1 MTQGPAAG
9 ASNPVRKTTA
19 LRRLVAERH
28 SAGKS
33 IICPTAH
40 DCVTAKLIE
49 QCGFEFINVA
59 GAAPS
64 AVWAGEPECGVVTM
78 TELAFAASRILNC
91 VRIPG
96 KANISQGGN
105 ALNVIRAVREY
116 ERAGAALLQL
126 EDQGAG
132 HVSGFI
138 PGKQLIGVDEM
149 VGKIR
154 AARYA
159 REDPDLV
166 IAARTDAKLARGGG
180 FDELLRRC
188 AAYVEAGAEAIMPH
202 GLETPAEWSKAAQV
216 LRPLGVPLIAS
227 LSAGLLFTPKESRSA
242 EHPGFADLEDMG
254 WTILAYAN
262 HILHIQL
269 TVAQEYLTDLINPPH
284 DISRWVDRVMDN
296 GERNRILGLS
306 VWRAL
311 EEQFMPSD
319 QVAERY
325 AETRQ
330 KDSYVYRD
338 LEEARARVREEL
350 ERKGVRP
357 RES

>member
-1 MTQGPAAG
+1 M
-9 ASNPVRKTTA
+9 RKTTA

-28 SAGKS
+28 SAGKA

-59 GAAPS
+59 GAAPT
-64 AVWAGEPECGVVTM
+64 AVWTGEPECGVVTM
-78 TELAFAASRILNC
+78 TELSSAASRILNC
-91 VRIPG
+91 VKIPG
-96 KANISQGGN
+96 KANVSQGGN

-126 EDQGAG
+126 EDQGSG

-138 PGKQLIGVDEM
+138 PGKQLIAVDEM
-149 VGKIR
+149 AGKIR
-154 AARYA
+154 AACYA

-166 IAARTDAKLARGGG
+166 IAARTDAKLAQGGG
-180 FDELLRRC
+180 FDEMLRRC

-202 GLETPAEWSKAAQV
+202 GLETFAEWQKAAQT
-216 LRPLGVPLIAS
+216 LRPLGVPLFAS
-227 LSAGLLFTPKESRSA
+227 LSAGLLFTPKESRTT
-242 EHPGFADLEDMG
+242 EHPSFANLEDMG
-254 WTILAYAN
+254 WTILACAN
-262 HILHIQL
+262 HILQIQL
-269 TVAQEYLTDLINPPH
+269 TVARDYLTDLINPPH
-284 DISRWVDRVMDN
+284 DISRWVDQVMDN

-311 EEQFMPSD
+311 EEQFVPGD
-319 QVAERY
+319 ELAKRY
-325 AETRQ
+325 KEVRQ
-330 KDSYVYRD
+330 KDSYVYAD

-350 ERKGVRP
+350 TRKGIKP

>member
-1 MTQGPAAG
+1 M
-9 ASNPVRKTTA
+9 RKTTA

-28 SAGKS
+28 SAGKA

-59 GAAPS
+59 GAAPT
-64 AVWAGEPECGVVTM
+64 AVWTGEPECGVVTM

-91 VRIPG
+91 VSIPG
-96 KANISQGGN
+96 KANVAQGGN
-105 ALNVIRAVREY
+105 ALGVIRAVREY

-126 EDQGAG
+126 EDQGSG

-138 PGKQLIGVDEM
+138 PGKQLIPVDEM
-149 VGKIR
+149 TGKIR
-154 AARYA
+154 AACYA
-159 REDPDLV
+159 REDRDLV
-166 IAARTDAKLARGGG
+166 IAARTDAKLAQGGG
-180 FDELLRRC
+180 FDEMLRRC
-188 AAYVEAGAEAIMPH
+188 TAYVEAGAEAIMPH
-202 GLETPAEWSKAAQV
+202 GLETSAEWQKAAEA

-227 LSAGLLFTPKESRSA
+227 LSAGLLFTPRESRSA
-242 EHPGFADLEDMG
+242 EHPSFAHLEDMG

-269 TVAQEYLTDLINPPH
+269 TAARAYLADLVNPPH
-284 DISRWVDRVMDN
+284 DISRWVDQVMDN

-311 EEQFMPSD
+311 EEQFVPGD
-319 QVAERY
+319 ELAKRY
-325 AETRQ
+325 KEVRQ
-330 KDSYVYRD
+330 KDNYVYAD

-350 ERKGVRP
+350 ARKGIKP
-357 RES
+357 REG

>member
-1 MTQGPAAG
+1 M
-9 ASNPVRKTTA
+9 RKTTA

-28 SAGKS
+28 SAGKA

-59 GAAPS
+59 GAAPT
-64 AVWAGEPECGVVTM
+64 AVWTGEPECGVVTM
-78 TELAFAASRILNC
+78 TELSSAASRILNC
-91 VRIPG
+91 VKIPG
-96 KANISQGGN
+96 KANVSQGGN

-126 EDQGAG
+126 EDQGSG

-138 PGKQLIGVDEM
+138 PGKQLIAVDEM
-149 VGKIR
+149 AGKIR
-154 AARYA
+154 AACYA

-166 IAARTDAKLARGGG
+166 IAARTDAKLAQGGG
-180 FDELLRRC
+180 FDEMLRRC

-202 GLETPAEWSKAAQV
+202 GLETFAEWQKAAQT
-216 LRPLGVPLIAS
+216 LRPLGVPLFAS
-227 LSAGLLFTPKESRSA
+227 LSAGLLFTPMESRTT
-242 EHPGFADLEDMG
+242 EHPSFANLEDMG
-254 WTILAYAN
+254 WTILACAN
-262 HILHIQL
+262 HILQIQL
-269 TVAQEYLTDLINPPH
+269 TVARDYLTDLINPPH
-284 DISRWVDRVMDN
+284 DISRWVDQVMDN

-311 EEQFMPSD
+311 EEQFVPGD
-319 QVAERY
+319 ELAKRY
-325 AETRQ
+325 KEVRQ
-330 KDSYVYRD
+330 KDSYVYAD

-350 ERKGVRP
+350 TRKGIKP